1 MSFLYFF
8 DLLGTFAFAISGALL
23 GVNKKMDIYG
33 MFVLAFLTGVGGGTV
48 RDVLLGRVPP
58 FVFNDIGYLFVIF
71 VATLLVFFLHSKVS
85 KNIKLINIADA
96 VGLGVF
102 TCIGANI
109 ALELDIRW
117 YGIVLFGVLTA
128 TGGGMLRDI
137 AAQDVPFVLQKEV
150 YASAAILGGFLFLL
164 FNKIDM
170 NIDVNIIITSV
181 IVTVIRIFSMHY
193 GWNLPKIFTGGRS

>member
-23 GVNKKMDIYG
+23 GVNKKMDVYG

-48 RDVLLGRVPP
+48 RDALLGRVPP
-58 FVFNDIGYLFVIF
+58 FVFKDIGYLIVI
-71 VATLLVFFLHSKVS
+71 VASTLLVFFLHSKIS
-85 KNIKLINIADA
+85 KNLRLINVADA
-96 VGLGVF
+96 IGLGVF

-109 ALELDIRW
+109 ALEVGVSW
-117 YGIVLFGVLTA
+117 YGIILFGVLTA

-164 FNKIDM
+164 FNKIGM
-170 NIDVNIIITSV
+170 NIDVNILITSTV
-181 IVTVIRIFSMHY
+181 VTVIRIFSMHY
-193 GWNLPKIFTGGRS
+193 GWNLPKIFSGDRS